1 MSRQGGQGLRA
12 TLSSLRSALSQS
24 GPSAGRLQLTVS
36 TSPPP
41 PPPLAAGHPAEAEA
55 LLLSPGRS
63 GQVAAAAPSPPP
75 TVHTT
80 SSFPAAGV
88 DAVGG
93 GPPAGLGAMGSDG
106 PAAGTQQASG
116 EAADVAAAAEQH
128 RLTNAAAS
136 VDLRSLAIALE
147 RGLPCE
153 LLGVVRPAG
162 SCFGVLGLLRLIV
175 AVVGC
180 KAANAWTHPGQP
192 VKL

>member
-1 MSRQGGQGLRA
+1 
-12 TLSSLRSALSQS
+12 
-24 GPSAGRLQLTVS
+24 
-36 TSPPP
+36 
-41 PPPLAAGHPAEAEA
+41 
-55 LLLSPGRS
+55 
-63 GQVAAAAPSPPP
+63 
-75 TVHTT
+75 
-80 SSFPAAGV
+80 
-88 DAVGG
+88 
-93 GPPAGLGAMGSDG
+93 MGSDG